1 MSRDPNIPPV
11 GEEIHLPGGSV
22 QPLLLTIGI
31 TVALVGVTTSWI
43 LCVIGGVLVL
53 WTLARWIGD
62 ARREMAE
69 LPLHHDHGHG
79 GAPAS
84 GATSGE
90 HH

>member
-1 MSRDPNIPPV
+1 VSPADPKLPDV

-31 TVALVGVTTSWI
+31 TTALIGVTTSM
-43 LCVIGGVLVL
+43 VLVVAGL
-53 WTLARWIGD
+53 ILTVWVLIRWITD

-69 LPLHHDHGHG
+69 LPVHHD
-79 GAPAS
+79 
-84 GATSGE
+84 GE

>member
-1 MSRDPNIPPV
+1 MSRDPEIPPV

-31 TVALVGVTTSWI
+31 TIALVGVTVSWI
-43 LCVIGGVLVL
+43 LCVIGGVLAL
-53 WTLARWIGD
+53 WTLISWIGD
-62 ARREMAE
+62 ARREMGE
-69 LPLHHDHGHG
+69 LPLHHDAGHG
-79 GAPAS
+79 TPAS